1 MSLNLILVYPK
12 TEDKR
17 LIKLLVSLSQIE
29 NQIKHFGERHL
40 PWMSIKWPMLP
51 QIFFRPNQILQAIV
65 FELVIFLDYGRTP
78 KILNLFAGHRNLN
91 ATSGYV
97 SEMGDQKRQDRIS
110 QINTLNRLPKGLK
123 STINA
128 FGEGIYVI
136 IYIYILYF
144 NIS

>member
-1 MSLNLILVYPK
+1 
-12 TEDKR
+12 
-17 LIKLLVSLSQIE
+17 
-29 NQIKHFGERHL
+29 
-40 PWMSIKWPMLP
+40 MLP

-110 QINTLNRLPKGLK
+110 QINTLLRLPKGLK

-136 IYIYILYF
+136 IYIYSIF
-144 NIS
+144 